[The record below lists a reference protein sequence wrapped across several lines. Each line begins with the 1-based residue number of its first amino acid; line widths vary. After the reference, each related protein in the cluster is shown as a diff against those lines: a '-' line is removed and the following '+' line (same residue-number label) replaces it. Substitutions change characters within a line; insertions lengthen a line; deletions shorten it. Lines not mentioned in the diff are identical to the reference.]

1 MMKER
6 GSLGDADL
14 PNAGESAGAAR
25 GAGGQARG
33 AHEQA
38 DKVRAIRFLNDRGTL
53 RITKSGDRFDKHFG
67 LSKHTL
73 YSYLFRCKNGESIA

>member
-1 MMKER
+1 M
-6 GSLGDADL
+6 GDADL

-67 LSKHTL
+67 LPKYTRD
-73 YSYLFRCKNGESIA
+73 SYLFRCKNGESIA